1 MHQLRG
7 AVHVDLDAGDY
18 ISTTSKVNS
27 SEMGPTIGNVNSNLL
42 TYLMIVSL
50 AKYQIL
56 HLFQNKP
63 A

>member
-1 MHQLRG
+1 M
-7 AVHVDLDAGDY
+7 DLDAGDY

-27 SEMGPTIGNVNSNLL
+27 SEMGPKIGNVNSNLL
-42 TYLMIVSL
+42 TYLIIVSL

-56 HLFQNKP
+56 HLFQNKL